1 MKKILSL
8 TAILL
13 FSTAVAH
20 SQTFSEAMELYRAEQ
35 YAEALEMFKELD
47 DDQSLLFAGKSYLAL
62 ADYHNAIHFFDKA
75 VESDRGAV
83 RHEAGYSKAMAQFRL
98 RKFDRALSELYHILS
113 SDERTGVRFD
123 AQRLYRQILNY
134 LSSGERFET
143 LVRLESASIRY
154 DLVNQSKTFVDEG
167 TYHALVSQ
175 LLRMEPDSTLRA
187 ELKDT
192 LLVETDITQFFDR
205 YPSAPTGMV
214 YHVGVVLP
222 LLDENDPD
230 VLIPRN
236 LYRGMLLAAD
246 DFNIRNPDKKV
257 RLFFKNSAENPD
269 SAAAALTELKWAL
282 QADAI
287 IGPLFSEPAMR
298 MAQLAEEFRIPML
311 APLANSDEIN
321 LDYNFTFQLNP
332 TFEVHGKNMARFAVQ
347 ELGLDTLAV
356 ITERGSLGRAA
367 ANGFRREAER
377 LGAFISYFID
387 EDFASVG
394 YDLSQFTEVFTPDSI
409 LVDSLNYIPSQAL
422 YAPFTGQ
429 VAPTLTNL
437 LLNDLEA
444 MRSEVIILGLEEWA
458 NANLS
463 AFQRRLFEIYYSQAF
478 GATADTAAVDFFTDD
493 FETRFGSEADRFAK
507 IGYDAGTFLF
517 QALETAGNPV
527 YLGRALREQDTL
539 NGMALKVE
547 FSGRRINQHVFV
559 HGLTPRALQ
568 RLHPQPE
575 TGENDLET
583 ETDTVQRNRR

>member
-8 TAILL
+8 TAILIL
-13 FSTAVAH
+13 STGLAH
-20 SQTFSEAMELYRAEQ
+20 SQSFSEAMELYRAEL
-35 YAEALEMFKELD
+35 YTEALEMFKELD

-62 ADYHNAIHFFDKA
+62 ADYHNAMHYFEK
-75 VESDRGAV
+75 VMESDRVAV
-83 RHEAGYSKAMAQFRL
+83 RHEARYSKAMAQFRL
-98 RKFDRALSELYHILS
+98 RKYDRALNELYLIIS
-113 SDERTGVRFD
+113 SDERSGVRFD
-123 AQRLYRQILNY
+123 AQRFYRQILNY
-134 LSSGERFET
+134 LSVTERFET
-143 LVRLESASIRY
+143 LLRTESRSVRY
-154 DLVNQSKTFVDEG
+154 DLVNQSKTYVDEG
-167 TYHALVSQ
+167 TYYALVSQ

-187 ELKDT
+187 ELEDT
-192 LLVETDITQFFDR
+192 LRVETEIRQFFDR
-205 YPSAPTGMV
+205 YPTAPQGMV

-222 LLDENDPD
+222 VFDDNDPD
-230 VLIPRN
+230 FLVPRN

-246 DFNIRNPDKKV
+246 DFNSRNPDKKI
-257 RLFFKNSAENPD
+257 RLFFKNSAEDPD
-269 SAAAALTELKWAL
+269 TAAAALTELRWGR

-287 IGPLFSEPAMR
+287 IGPLFSEPAMK

-356 ITERGSLGRAA
+356 ITEKGSLGRAA
-367 ANGFRREAER
+367 ANSFRREAER

-394 YDLSQFTEVFTPDSI
+394 YDLTQFTEVFTPDSVLI
-409 LVDSLNYIPSQAL
+409 DSLNYIPSQAL

-429 VAPTLTNL
+429 AAPTLSNL

-444 MRSEVIILGLEEWA
+444 MRSDLVILGSEEWA

-463 AFQRRLFEIYYSQAF
+463 AFQRRLFEIYYSEAF
-478 GATADTAAVDFFTDD
+478 GSSADTAAVEFFRED

-527 YLGRALREQDTL
+527 YLGKALREQDVL

-547 FSGRRINQHVFV
+547 FNGSRINQHVFIN
-559 HGLTPRALQ
+559 GLTPRAIE
-568 RLHPQPE
+568 RLTPE
-575 TGENDLET
+575 RSRNGNSG
-583 ETDTVQRNRR
+583 TVQRNRR